1 MLRTF
6 VLYRTGTSVKGAA
19 CDAGEQSEWHRKPPH
34 LPYSYVRRFPP
45 FVQPIVRALGDV
57 AISILS
63 RWTLVNDLRVA
74 AVPQYRSPAG
84 PPRQFTRT

>member
-34 LPYSYVRRFPP
+34 LPYSYVRRFLHLYNQLFEHSAMWPSP
-45 FVQPIVRALGDV
+45 FCLGG
-57 AISILS
+57 
-63 RWTLVNDLRVA
+63 RW
-74 AVPQYRSPAG
+74 
-84 PPRQFTRT
+84 